1 MFCENNIVN
10 YKYWDSAYLRQGT
23 FYQCRDPDPDCH
35 QNLIVCS
42 LAIAKLPW
50 KFHPNPFRSFGA
62 ELLTDRQPGK
72 QTDRQTDKQRRL
84 RMLLGGDK

>member
-42 LAIAKLPW
+42 LAIAKLP
-50 KFHPNPFRSFGA
+50 
-62 ELLTDRQPGK
+62 
-72 QTDRQTDKQRRL
+72 
-84 RMLLGGDK
+84 